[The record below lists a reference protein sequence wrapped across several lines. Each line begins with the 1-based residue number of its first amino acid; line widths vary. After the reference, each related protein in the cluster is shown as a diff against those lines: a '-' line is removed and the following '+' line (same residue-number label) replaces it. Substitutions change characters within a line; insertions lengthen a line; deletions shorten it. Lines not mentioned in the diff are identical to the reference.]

1 MKICSFFHGVLVN
14 DKVVLKVTDE
24 KDLITLRKL
33 FKSKSEREKR
43 TEKEILLECEIDAAF
58 QKRTFKQLRAVFKL
72 VTVIFQSDSEN
83 HRKPTEEEKY
93 SLYLDLLG
101 LYADKIPNR
110 YTGELR
116 SIHISEANTMAGSH
130 FIDGLMFHLATMCKL
145 PNDLQA
151 TVRSV
156 LYEWEIWRGTQEHDV
171 NDDRTISEMRE
182 YLVYSEASGRTPVH
196 FHHIVS
202 RGACPAAIEKAWNIL
217 ALTPDEHNFFHQ
229 QCKTWDEFL
238 DVYPHLRGRVEMAYR
253 KCNELVQRNNEIGII
268 SMADMDNAIEDIDST
283 DSLAAMALA
292 AFCCL

>member
-24 KDLITLRKL
+24 QDLITLRKL
-33 FKSKSEREKR
+33 FKSKSEREQR

-130 FIDGLMFHLATMCKL
+130 FIDGLMFHVTTLCNL

-156 LYEWEIWRGTQEHDV
+156 LYEWEIWRGKQEHDV

-268 SMADMDNAIEDIDST
+268 SMADIDNAIEDIDST

-292 AFCCL
+292 AQGE

>member
-33 FKSKSEREKR
+33 FKSKSEREQR

-156 LYEWEIWRGTQEHDV
+156 LYEWEIWRGKQEHDI
-171 NDDRTISEMRE
+171 NDDRTISEMRQ
-182 YLVYSEASGRTPVH
+182 YTVYSEASGRTPVH

-292 AFCCL
+292 AQGE

>member
-1 MKICSFFHGVLVN
+1 MVLINLLKKLGKIFGIICLFFVISGAY
-14 DKVVLKVTDE
+14 
-24 KDLITLRKL
+24 
-33 FKSKSEREKR
+33 F
-43 TEKEILLECEIDAAF
+43 LL
-58 QKRTFKQLRAVFKL
+58 
-72 VTVIFQSDSEN
+72 
-83 HRKPTEEEKY
+83 KPTEEEKY
-93 SLYLDLLG
+93 ALYLDLLE
-101 LYADKIPNR
+101 LYADKVPNR

-130 FIDGLMFHLATMCKL
+130 FIDGLLFHLATMCKL

-156 LYEWEIWRGTQEHDV
+156 LYEWEIWRGKQEHDI
-171 NDDRTISEMRE
+171 NDDRTIDQMRK

-202 RGACPAAIEKAWNIL
+202 RGACPSAIDKAWNIL

-229 QCKTWDEFL
+229 QCKTWEEFF

-268 SMADMDNAIEDIDST
+268 SMADMDNAIEDIDI
-283 DSLAAMALA
+283 A
-292 AFCCL
+292 

>member
-33 FKSKSEREKR
+33 FKSKSEREQR

-130 FIDGLMFHLATMCKL
+130 FIDGLMFHVTTLCNL

-156 LYEWEIWRGTQEHDV
+156 LYEWEIWRGKQEHDI

-238 DVYPHLRGRVEMAYR
+238 DVYPHLRERVEMAYR

-292 AFCCL
+292 AQGE

>member
-1 MKICSFFHGVLVN
+1 M
-14 DKVVLKVTDE
+14 
-24 KDLITLRKL
+24 
-33 FKSKSEREKR
+33 
-43 TEKEILLECEIDAAF
+43 
-58 QKRTFKQLRAVFKL
+58 
-72 VTVIFQSDSEN
+72 IFQSDEEN
-83 HRKPTEEEKY
+83 HRLPTEEEKY

-130 FIDGLMFHLATMCKL
+130 FIDGLMFHLTTMCKL
-145 PNDLQA
+145 PTDLQA

-156 LYEWEIWRGTQEHDV
+156 LYDWEIWRGTQEHDI

-229 QCKTWDEFL
+229 QCKTWDDFFE
-238 DVYPHLRGRVEMAYR
+238 VYPHLRGRVEMAYR
-253 KCNELVQRNNEIGII
+253 KCNELIQKNNEIGII
-268 SMADMDNAIEDIDST
+268 SMADMDNAVEDIDST
-283 DSLAAMALA
+283 DSLAVLALEN
-292 AFCCL
+292 

>member
-1 MKICSFFHGVLVN
+1 MKICSFFHGCLIQ

-33 FKSKSEREKR
+33 FKSKSEREQR

-58 QKRTFKQLRAVFKL
+58 QKRTFKQLRAVWKL

-83 HRKPTEEEKY
+83 HRLPTEEEKY
-93 SLYLDLLG
+93 SLYLDLLE

-130 FIDGLMFHLATMCKL
+130 FIDGLLFHLSTMCKL

-156 LYEWEIWRGTQEHDV
+156 LYEWEIWRGKQEIDI
-171 NDDRTISEMRE
+171 NDDRSISEMRQ

-202 RGACPAAIEKAWNIL
+202 RGACPAAIDKAWNIL

-229 QCKTWDEFL
+229 QCKNWEEFF

-253 KCNELVQRNNEIGII
+253 KCNELMQKNNSIGII
-268 SMADMDNAIEDIDST
+268 SMDDKDNAIEDMDSIN
-283 DSLAAMALA
+283 SLAAMALA
-292 AFCCL
+292 E

>member
-1 MKICSFFHGVLVN
+1 MKICSFFHGCLIN
-14 DKVVLKVTDE
+14 DKVVLKITDE

-33 FKSKSEREKR
+33 FKSKAEREQR

-58 QKRTFKQLRAVFKL
+58 QKRTFRQLRAVFKL

-130 FIDGLMFHLATMCKL
+130 FIDGLMFHVTTLCNL

-156 LYEWEIWRGTQEHDV
+156 LYEWEIWRGKQEHDI
-171 NDDRTISEMRE
+171 NDDRTISQMRE

-238 DVYPHLRGRVEMAYR
+238 EVYPHLRGRVEMAYR

-268 SMADMDNAIEDIDST
+268 SMADMDNAIEDIDSVE
-283 DSLAAMALA
+283 SLVDMALA
-292 AFCCL
+292 AQGK

>member
-1 MKICSFFHGVLVN
+1 MKICSFFHGCLIQ

-24 KDLITLRKL
+24 QDLITLRKL

-130 FIDGLMFHLATMCKL
+130 LIDGLLFHVTTMCNL

-151 TVRSV
+151 DVRSV
-156 LYEWEIWRGTQEHDV
+156 LYEWEIWRGKQEHDV
-171 NDDRTISEMRE
+171 NDDRTISEIRE

-229 QCKTWDEFL
+229 QCKTWEEFFE
-238 DVYPHLRGRVEMAYR
+238 VYPHLRGRVEMAYR

-292 AFCCL
+292 AQGE

>member
-1 MKICSFFHGVLVN
+1 M
-14 DKVVLKVTDE
+14 
-24 KDLITLRKL
+24 
-33 FKSKSEREKR
+33 
-43 TEKEILLECEIDAAF
+43 LECEIDAAF
-58 QKRTFKQLRAVFKL
+58 QHRTFKQLRAVFKL
-72 VTVIFQSDSEN
+72 VTVIFQSDSEE
-83 HRKPTEEEKY
+83 HRLPTEEEKY
-93 SLYLDLLG
+93 ALYLDLLE
-101 LYADKIPNR
+101 LYADKVPNR

-130 FIDGLMFHLATMCKL
+130 FIDGLLFHLATMCKL

-156 LYEWEIWRGTQEHDV
+156 LYEWEIWRGKQEHDI
-171 NDDRTISEMRE
+171 NDDRTIDQMRK

-202 RGACPAAIEKAWNIL
+202 RGACPSAIDKAWNIL

-229 QCKTWDEFL
+229 QCKTWEEFF

-268 SMADMDNAIEDIDST
+268 SMADMDNAIEDIDI
-283 DSLAAMALA
+283 A
-292 AFCCL
+292 

>member
-1 MKICSFFHGVLVN
+1 VKICSFFHGCLIQ

-33 FKSKSEREKR
+33 FKSKSEREQR

-58 QKRTFKQLRAVFKL
+58 QKRTFRQLRAVFKL

-130 FIDGLMFHLATMCKL
+130 FIDGLMFHVTTLCNL

-156 LYEWEIWRGTQEHDV
+156 LYEWEIWRGKQEHDV

-229 QCKTWDEFL
+229 QCKTWEEFF

-268 SMADMDNAIEDIDST
+268 SMADMDSAIEDIDSN

-292 AFCCL
+292 AQGN

>member
-33 FKSKSEREKR
+33 FKSKSEREQR

-229 QCKTWDEFL
+229 QCKTWDEFF

-292 AFCCL
+292 AQG

>member
-1 MKICSFFHGVLVN
+1 MKIVSYFHGCLIQ

-156 LYEWEIWRGTQEHDV
+156 LYEWEIWRGKQEHDI
-171 NDDRTISEMRE
+171 NDDRTISEMRQ
-182 YLVYSEASGRTPVH
+182 YTVYSEASGRTPVH

-283 DSLAAMALA
+283 DSLVAMALA
-292 AFCCL
+292 TQGE

>member
-1 MKICSFFHGVLVN
+1 MKICSFFHAVLVN

-24 KDLITLRKL
+24 KDLITLQKM

-43 TEKEILLECEIDAAF
+43 TQQEILLECELDAAF
-58 QKRTFKQLRAVFKL
+58 QHRTFRQLRAVFKL

-130 FIDGLMFHLATMCKL
+130 FIDGLLFHVTTMCNL

-151 TVRSV
+151 DVRSV
-156 LYEWEIWRGTQEHDV
+156 LYEWEIWRGKQEHDI

-238 DVYPHLRGRVEMAYR
+238 KKYPHLRGRVEIAYR
-253 KCNELVQRNNEIGII
+253 KCNELVQKNNSIGII
-268 SMADMDNAIEDIDST
+268 DMADMDNALEDID
-283 DSLAAMALA
+283 DLAAMALA
-292 AFCCL
+292 AQG